1 MKKTTLWLFG
11 VLAVVAAALIFGCSS
26 NNSNSPTGGGGGGG
40 SKEFDSGNV
49 APSGNFVHV
58 FTAAKVVPYHCT
70 IHGAAG
76 GVGMSGT
83 ITVQAGGAPTL
94 HTVSMT
100 NALTFSPAT
109 LTINVGDTVKW
120 LNTSG
125 MVHTATSDN

>member
-1 MKKTTLWLFG
+1 MRKTTWWL
-11 VLAVVAAALIFGCSS
+11 LAVSAIIAAALIFGCSS
-26 NNSNSPTGGGGGGG
+26 NNSNTPTGGGGGG
-40 SKEFDSGNV
+40 SNKEFDSGNV
-49 APSGNFVHV
+49 APGGSFTHV
-58 FTAAKVVPYHCT
+58 FTAAKVVPYHCS

-120 LNTSG
+120 VNAAG
-125 MVHTATSDN
+125 MTHTATSDN